1 MKKMLAMQPQ
11 TKEEKKVEYL
21 ELIYDLIFVYIVGR
35 NNSLIQAV
43 GNGFVPAW
51 TFIAYILCT
60 LAVIQIWNYST
71 FYINMFGRN
80 SVRDHIFLFVNM
92 YLLYYIGEGTHQH
105 WENFHTQYHVA
116 WALILINTGL
126 QYQIEWR
133 HHAEDPGMRRTI
145 RNMAVV
151 LFGEAV
157 LVLLAIPFENG
168 GFPLFSFLAVAYGG

>member
-92 YLLYYIGEGTHQH
+92 YLLYYIGEGTHLH

-116 WALILINTGL
+116 NGDIMQKIRACAERSGTWQLSCSVRLCWCCSPYPLRTEDSRCFHFLPLRTGS
-126 QYQIEWR
+126 
-133 HHAEDPGMRRTI
+133 A
-145 RNMAVV
+145 
-151 LFGEAV
+151 
-157 LVLLAIPFENG
+157 
-168 GFPLFSFLAVAYGG
+168 

>member
-71 FYINMFGRN
+71 FYI
-80 SVRDHIFLFVNM
+80 
-92 YLLYYIGEGTHQH
+92 
-105 WENFHTQYHVA
+105 
-116 WALILINTGL
+116 
-126 QYQIEWR
+126 
-133 HHAEDPGMRRTI
+133 TI
-145 RNMAVV
+145 
-151 LFGEAV
+151 
-157 LVLLAIPFENG
+157 
-168 GFPLFSFLAVAYGG
+168 